1 MTIYTNC
8 SDGAAVY
15 RLRDTDCWYICVIED
30 GEWVPCVGLGYAEDE
45 VYLLK
50 GSDLRG
56 KYPDKQISDAALM
69 DYFAAVIGEIHNCL
83 ASGSTCISVPLVEA
97 MLADTYV
104 AQWPNKEDAEG

>member
-69 DYFAAVIGEIHNCL
+69 DYFAAVVEELYKHL
-83 ASGSTCISVPLVEA
+83 ESGRTYISVPSVEA
-97 MLADTYV
+97 VLADTYV